1 MPFVFP
7 IVSICFYA
15 AWIFAVFLGGKR
27 ADENSFNSDFL
38 SIRATRSLQGLA
50 AFGVICH
57 HISQTEI
64 LQKSD
69 EIQIFKDVGF
79 LFTGLFFFVSGYGLL
94 KSLDSKRDY
103 LKGFLKR
110 RCVPIIVSFYAMNF
124 LYIIWHLILRTPMS
138 ADEWICK
145 ILGIALLNDNAWFV
159 PVILILYVSFY
170 FAFKKAKNRRRAFA
184 MVFIVVVAQIALFLF
199 LRHFPWWHGEKN
211 WWRVPGAFSIC
222 AWWKRPCAL
231 WFEGEWWVNST
242 VCFLLGMF
250 FAQGERKIFAFFSK
264 NYWVKFFASFALALI
279 FLCAGIW
286 ALSAIS
292 YWREFGGDNSVAPR
306 LKMILIQTAQVVS
319 FVIFVA
325 VFMMKFFADNRVTRF
340 FGKHSLEIYLMQ
352 AMAIRTLPQF
362 FGFEKMNLAL
372 FSSRILVLI
381 YAALSVA
388 ISILLAL
395 GLKKISSLALNF
407 FGGKKNV

>member
-1 MPFVFP
+1 M
-7 IVSICFYA
+7 I
-15 AWIFAVFLGGKR
+15 FLGGKR
-27 ADENSFNSDFL
+27 ADDNSFNSDFL
-38 SIRATRSLQGLA
+38 SIRATKSLQGLA
-50 AFGVICH
+50 AFGVLCH

-64 LQKSD
+64 LQKSG
-69 EIQIFKDVGF
+69 EIQAFKEVGF
-79 LFTGLFFFVSGYGLL
+79 LFTGIFFFVSGYGLL
-94 KSLDSKRDY
+94 KSLDTKRDY
-103 LKGFLKR
+103 LNGFLKR

-138 ADEWICK
+138 AGEWICK
-145 ILGIALLNDNAWFV
+145 VLGIALLNDNAWFV
-159 PVILILYVSFY
+159 PVILILYVAFY

-184 MVFIVVVAQIALFLF
+184 MIFIVVAAQIAAFLF
-199 LRHFPWWHGEKN
+199 LRHFPWW
-211 WWRVPGAFSIC
+211 RVPGAFSMC
-222 AWWKRPCAL
+222 AWWERPCEL

-242 VCFLLGMF
+242 ICFLLGMI
-250 FAQGERKIFAFFSK
+250 FAQGERKIFAFVSK
-264 NYWVKFFASFALALI
+264 NYWAKFFVLFALALI
-279 FLCAGIW
+279 FLCVGSW
-286 ALSAIS
+286 ALSSIS
-292 YWREFGGDNSVAPR
+292 YWREFAGDNSVAPR

-340 FGKHSLEIYLMQ
+340 FGNNSLEIYLMQ

-362 FGFEKMNLAL
+362 FRFEKMNLSL